1 MRLYVLSHG
10 YVAVFFHKDDIDA
23 FGGIVIQLAFGSEV
37 SAHEAVQ
44 RIQRANPE
52 NTVVF
57 AGGLSEFRT
66 IMAVR
71 NQAEP
76 GLQEYKK
83 DLAAD
88 VYSYSRYV

>member
-23 FGGIVIQLAFGSEV
+23 FGGVVIPLAFGSEI

-44 RIQRANPE
+44 RMQRANPE

-57 AGGLSEFRT
+57 AGGLSEFKT
-66 IMAVR
+66 IMASK
-71 NQAEP
+71 P
-76 GLQEYKK
+76 
-83 DLAAD
+83 
-88 VYSYSRYV
+88 